1 MDCRV
6 TTNQTVRLVQRP
18 VGATTPETWAIA
30 EEPVPE
36 PREREFVVRVDLI
49 SLDPAMRGWLDDRPS
64 YLPPVKVGDVMRAGA
79 VGTVVLSRHPRF
91 PEGTVVQGLFGAQQF
106 AVSNGTGVTV
116 VDPNLGSPEMY
127 LGVLGSTGLTAYF
140 GLLEYGQPRPG
151 DTVVVSAAA
160 GAVGSIVGQI
170 ARLSGSRT
178 VGLAGG
184 PEKCEFLTSE
194 LGYDAAID
202 YRTASLRESF
212 AADCPNGIDV
222 YFDNVGGRI
231 LDAAL
236 ANLAMHA
243 RVVICGAIAQYNDI
257 EVSGGPANYWKLL
270 VNRGTM
276 RGFLVFDHVTE
287 YAVARRRLAD
297 WVRDGRI
304 VAPDTVVKGSLDD
317 FDEVFNRLFT
327 GANVGKLILDISE

>member
-1 MDCRV
+1 M
-6 TTNQTVRLVQRP
+6 TANQTVRLARRP
-18 VGATTPETWAIA
+18 IGATTPDDWTIA
-30 EEPVPE
+30 EEQVPQE
-36 PREREFVVRVDLI
+36 REREFVVRVDLV

-64 YLPPVKVGDVMRAGA
+64 YLPPVAIGDVMRAGA
-79 VGTVVLSRHPRF
+79 VGTVVSSRHPRF
-91 PEGTVVQGLFGAQQF
+91 PEGTVVQGLFGAQGF
-106 AVSNGTGVTV
+106 AVSNGVGVTV

-140 GLLEYGQPRPG
+140 GLLEYGKPRPG

-160 GAVGSIVGQI
+160 GAVGSIVGQM
-170 ARLSGSRT
+170 ARLSGCRT

-184 PEKCEFLTSE
+184 PEKCEFITGE
-194 LGYDAAID
+194 LGYDVAID

-212 AADCPNGIDV
+212 AVECPNGIDV
-222 YFDNVGGRI
+222 YFDNVGGWI

-243 RVVICGAIAQYNDI
+243 RVVICGAIAQYN
-257 EVSGGPANYWKLL
+257 ETEAPSGPKNYWKLL

-276 RGFLVFDHVTE
+276 RGFLVFDHVAE

-297 WVRDGRI
+297 WVHDGKI

-317 FDEVFNRLFT
+317 FNEVFNRLFS

>member
-1 MDCRV
+1 
-6 TTNQTVRLVQRP
+6 VRLARRP
-18 VGATTPETWAIA
+18 VGPTSVDDWTITD
-30 EEPVPE
+30 EPVPE
-36 PREREFVVRVDLI
+36 PRDREFLVRVDLV

-64 YLPPVKVGDVMRAGA
+64 YLPPVGIGEVMRAGA
-79 VGTVVLSRHPRF
+79 VGTVVSSRHPRF
-91 PEGTVVQGLFGAQQF
+91 PEGTVVQGLFGAQRF
-106 AVSNGTGVTV
+106 TVSNGAGVNV
-116 VDPNLGSPEMY
+116 VDASLGTPEMY

-140 GLLEYGQPRPG
+140 GLLEHGRPRPG

-170 ARLSGSRT
+170 ARISGCRT

-184 PEKCEFLTSE
+184 PDKCAFVTGT

-202 YRTASLRESF
+202 YRTASLRDAFSTN
-212 AADCPNGIDV
+212 CPQGIDV

-243 RVVICGAIAQYNDI
+243 RVVICGAIAQYNDT
-257 EVSGGPANYWKLL
+257 VAPTGPRNYWKLL

-276 RGFLVFDHVTE
+276 SGFLVFDHAAE

-297 WVRDGRI
+297 WVRTGQI
-304 VAPDTVVKGSLDD
+304 VAPDTIVEGSLDD

-327 GANVGKLILDISE
+327 GANAGKLILDISE